1 MLIPYKKPI
10 AVGDILKVT
19 YPNGQVTHVE
29 CSHVHGQWC
38 WIGPHR
44 IHSLD
49 DRLPVPPGQ
58 PLTWR
63 THDGITFTI
72 ATAAS

>member
-1 MLIPYKKPI
+1 MILGKPPI
-10 AVGDILKVT
+10 EVGDVLQVT
-19 YPNGQVTHVE
+19 TPEGVTTHHEVSHRNGQWV
-29 CSHVHGQWC
+29 WA
-38 WIGPHR
+38 GPHR